1 MNNNND
7 GTKQI
12 LAKIDKQNF
21 INMNYQNEN
30 DNGFNSVEA
39 SQKAILNKL
48 IEIEAKVEFNTKLL
62 SEFQG
67 QNDNSFTDLLNYW
80 KEFNSKK

>member
-1 MNNNND
+1 M
-7 GTKQI
+7 
-12 LAKIDKQNF
+12 
-21 INMNYQNEN
+21 
-30 DNGFNSVEA
+30 
-39 SQKAILNKL
+39 
-48 IEIEAKVEFNTKLL
+48 TKLL

>member
-30 DNGFNSVEA
+30 DN
-39 SQKAILNKL
+39 
-48 IEIEAKVEFNTKLL
+48 
-62 SEFQG
+62 
-67 QNDNSFTDLLNYW
+67 SFTDLLNYW